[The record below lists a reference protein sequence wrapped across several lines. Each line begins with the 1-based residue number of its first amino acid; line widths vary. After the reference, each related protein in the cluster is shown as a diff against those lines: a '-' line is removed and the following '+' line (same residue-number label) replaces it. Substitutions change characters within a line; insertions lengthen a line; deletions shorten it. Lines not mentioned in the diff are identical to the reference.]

1 MQPQDMMLSQL
12 QVKASKF
19 GSTIKHAN
27 PRGRCVVWQHQ
38 SAGQEEHTT
47 GHTYSTVQP
56 YLVYLS
62 YTDISYISY
71 LRLCIHLSQ
80 LLKGLDGGL
89 GTGHSVHI
97 DVLSSRQSH
106 SFRPAAHG
114 IGHNPLL
121 HVLSV
126 LPGLHQSSMHEVDL
140 RRCVSANDLGLLLS
154 TQALVVTPNDVN
166 LFFQLPARRFL
177 HCLGACLVI
186 SQEQSGISCGRLAT

>member
-1 MQPQDMMLSQL
+1 M
-12 QVKASKF
+12 
-19 GSTIKHAN
+19 
-27 PRGRCVVWQHQ
+27 VWQHQ

-114 IGHNPLL
+114 VGHNPLL
-121 HVLSV
+121 HVLSM
-126 LPGLHQSSMHEVDL
+126 LPGLHQIPTHETDL
-140 RRCVSANDLGLLLS
+140 RRYFSANDLELLLS

-166 LFFQLPARRFL
+166 CSFSFQPDVSCTLSWSVSGLLARAEWE
-177 HCLGACLVI
+177 C
-186 SQEQSGISCGRLAT
+186 